1 MYARIYRPSRTAMQ
15 SGKAKYDRWVLEF
28 ERQSAKRVD
37 PLMGWTSSD
46 DTLADEVRLTF
57 DTKEAAIAYAKKE
70 AIPFQLIEE
79 QGAKPVTKAYSD
91 NFAARRR
98 MPWTH

>member
-15 SGKAKYDRWVLEF
+15 SGKAKFDRWVLEF
-28 ERQSAKRVD
+28 ERQTPKRVD

-57 DTKEAAIAYAKKE
+57 ETKEAAIAYAKE
-70 AIPFQLIEE
+70 NGIPFSLSEDE
-79 QGAKPVTKAYSD
+79 GAKPTIKAYSD

>member
-28 ERQSAKRVD
+28 ERRTAKRVD

-57 DTKEAAIAYAKKE
+57 DTKDAAIAYAKAE
-70 AIPFQLIEE
+70 GIPFQLIEE
-79 QGAKPVTKAYSD
+79 EGAKPVTKAYSD

>member
-57 DTKEAAIAYAKKE
+57 DTKDAAIAYAKGE
-70 AIPFQLIEE
+70 GIPFQLIEE
-79 QGAKPVTKAYSD
+79 AGAKPTIKAYSD

>member
-28 ERQSAKRVD
+28 ERRSAKRVD

-57 DTKEAAIAYAKKE
+57 DSKDAAIAYAKKQG
-70 AIPFQLIEE
+70 IPFQLVEE
-79 QGAKPVTKAYSD
+79 QGAKPVTKAYAD

>member
-15 SGKAKYDRWVLEF
+15 SGKAKMDRWVLEF
-28 ERQSAKRVD
+28 ERESAKTTE
-37 PLMGWTSSD
+37 PLMGWTSSS

-57 DTKEAAIAYAKKE
+57 GTEKEAVAYAKANK
-70 AIPFQLIEE
+70 INYQVIRE
-79 QGAKPVTKAYSD
+79 QGAKPVPKSYAD
-91 NFAARRR
+91 NFTTRRR

>member
-57 DTKEAAIAYAKKE
+57 DTKEAAIAYAKNE
-70 AIPFQLIEE
+70 GIAFQLVED
-79 QGAKPVTKAYSD
+79 QGAKPVAKAYAD